1 MSVDTAVRNVMKT
14 NALKT
19 WPLLERSRKK
29 LEGKSR
35 TVGIRLNARWQV
47 LDLGVVVVVVDKVD
61 LGGQ

>member
-1 MSVDTAVRNVMKT
+1 MSIETAVRNVMKT

-19 WPLLERSRKK
+19 WPLLESRKK

-61 LGGQ
+61 LGK